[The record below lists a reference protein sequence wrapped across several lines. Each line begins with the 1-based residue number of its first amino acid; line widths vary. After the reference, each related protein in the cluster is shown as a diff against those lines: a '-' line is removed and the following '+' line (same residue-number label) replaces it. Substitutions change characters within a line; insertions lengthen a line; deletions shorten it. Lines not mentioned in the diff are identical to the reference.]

1 MRIMKFKAFNEAANG
16 VDLWNG
22 SMPLTPRLKVHNT
35 ITPGHTLVLYG
46 QDGNFYTEQD
56 FQELQTRVLQN
67 AESKSR
73 YEEHTKESDMGQVT
87 DFNQKNL
94 DTLISFL

>member
-1 MRIMKFKAFNEAANG
+1 MRIKNFKNFNEAANG

-56 FQELQTRVLQN
+56 FQDLQTRILQN
-67 AESKSR
+67 ADSKGK
-73 YEEHTKESDMGQVT
+73 YDEYTKDSIMGQIT

-94 DTLISFL
+94 DILISFL